1 MRRAKWTEVEVD
13 IDLEDFTDQE
23 LIAELEARGVGGYGG
38 SCTDD
43 DLRGIHGLMRLGKKD
58 EAYAAM
64 YDYIRNKLGTAI

>member
-23 LIAELEARGVGGYGG
+23 LVDELAERDVSGYGG
-38 SCTDD
+38 TDD
-43 DLRGIHGLMRLGKKD
+43 DLRGIHGLMRLGKK
-58 EAYAAM
+58 EQAYAAM

>member
-23 LIAELEARGVGGYGG
+23 LVDELSERNVSGYGG
-38 SCTDD
+38 TED
-43 DLRGIHGLMRLGKKD
+43 DLRAIHEMMKVGKK
-58 EAYAAM
+58 EQAYAAM